1 MKKKI
6 IAVHLFNDYSGSPLV
21 FKNVLK
27 GLLSSGYK
35 IDLFISGNNKGFLS
49 EINGIN
55 YKYFRYIYGNLK
67 VLTLIKFLY
76 SQAIIFFKL
85 LRYNR
90 NEHLLYV
97 NTILPF
103 GALLAGKLLG
113 ISIICHLHET
123 SIKPRLLKNFL
134 LWVVGFCAK
143 EVIYVSNYLSKQD
156 QINPLYKNV
165 VYNALSDEFINKS
178 LQKYPT
184 INGKFRILMLSS
196 LKQYKGIDEFV
207 KLSTKMPNYDFELVL
222 NTKSEHIKAY
232 FGELNIP
239 NLKVYP
245 VQKNTHAFY
254 ERAHLVLNLSHPEK
268 WIETFGMTVLEA
280 MSYGTPVIVPPIGG
294 ITELVENGINGF
306 KLDQRKLNQIER
318 VIRLIRTDLKLF
330 NKLSINA
337 KVKSHEFS
345 IQKQQKQISIIL
357 DRLQYA

>member
-123 SIKPRLLKNFL
+123 L
-134 LWVVGFCAK
+134 
-143 EVIYVSNYLSKQD
+143 D
-156 QINPLYKNV
+156 H
-165 VYNALSDEFINKS
+165 
-178 LQKYPT
+178 
-184 INGKFRILMLSS
+184 
-196 LKQYKGIDEFV
+196 KG
-207 KLSTKMPNYDFELVL
+207 
-222 NTKSEHIKAY
+222 
-232 FGELNIP
+232 
-239 NLKVYP
+239 
-245 VQKNTHAFY
+245 
-254 ERAHLVLNLSHPEK
+254 
-268 WIETFGMTVLEA
+268 
-280 MSYGTPVIVPPIGG
+280 
-294 ITELVENGINGF
+294 
-306 KLDQRKLNQIER
+306 
-318 VIRLIRTDLKLF
+318 
-330 NKLSINA
+330 
-337 KVKSHEFS
+337 
-345 IQKQQKQISIIL
+345 
-357 DRLQYA
+357 